1 LGSTL
6 WTDFGLFK
14 NAPLSEMQ
22 ALTGMNDYK
31 LIKYGLSSSKLTP
44 YKTRLLHET
53 SVSFL
58 QSKISEPFGGK
69 TVVVTHHAPSIKSI
83 PEEYLQDPISA
94 AYASNLEHIM
104 LPNVNLWIHGHVHN
118 SCDYMVDGVRVVCN
132 PRGYQHP
139 QQSKPENDRFDTHLV
154 LEL

>member
-1 LGSTL
+1 
-6 WTDFGLFK
+6 
-14 NAPLSEMQ
+14 
-22 ALTGMNDYK
+22 
-31 LIKYGLSSSKLTP
+31 
-44 YKTRLLHET
+44 
-53 SVSFL
+53 VSFL